1 MEYIYNNRLTNY
13 TYVNDS
19 FVTLIKKIN
28 KINKWNDENRWLI
41 Y

>member
-1 MEYIYNNRLTNY
+1 MEYIYNNRVTNY

-28 KINKWNDENRWLI
+28 KEIINVDEKFI
-41 Y
+41 